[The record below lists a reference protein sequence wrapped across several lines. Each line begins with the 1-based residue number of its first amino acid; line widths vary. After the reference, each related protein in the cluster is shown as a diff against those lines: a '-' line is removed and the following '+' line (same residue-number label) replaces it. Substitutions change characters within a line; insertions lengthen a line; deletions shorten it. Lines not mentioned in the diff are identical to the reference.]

1 MNKLIARTGLAS
13 RRKADVLIE
22 RGRVSVNG
30 EIATIGQRI
39 DPEQDSVTVDGVV
52 LPLDPELRTWLVYKP
67 PGVVS
72 TMDDPQERPT
82 VKELVPAEPVTNP
95 VGRLDLHSE
104 GLLLMTND
112 GDLALR
118 VTHPRYGME
127 KIYHVLV
134 RGSVAS
140 SDVAKLVSGIEL
152 EDGLA
157 RAKRARVVDTSKGQT
172 LLEMTLTEGRKR
184 EIRRMFSALD
194 LEITRLVRTSV
205 AGIADRT
212 LKAGDYRALTFDEIH
227 DIYARSEIG
236 DTSD

>member
-1 MNKLIARTGLAS
+1 MNG
-13 RRKADVLIE
+13 V
-22 RGRVSVNG
+22 
-30 EIATIGQRI
+30 IATIGQRI
-39 DPEQDSVTVDGVV
+39 DPEQDSVIVDGVY
-52 LPLDPELRTWLVYKP
+52 LPLDPELKTWLVYKP

-72 TMDDPQERPT
+72 TMADPQDRPT
-82 VKELVPAEPVTNP
+82 VKNLVPAEPVTNP

-134 RGSVAS
+134 RGSVPS
-140 SDVAKLVSGIEL
+140 SDIARLTNGIEL
-152 EDGLA
+152 EDGPA
-157 RAKRARVVDTSKGQT
+157 QAKRARVVDTSRGQT

-184 EIRRMFSALD
+184 EIRRMFAALN
-194 LEITRLVRTSV
+194 LEIIRLVRTSV
-205 AGIADRT
+205 AGITDRT

-227 DIYARSEIG
+227 GIYARSEI
-236 DTSD
+236 DDASE

>member
-1 MNKLIARTGLAS
+1 
-13 RRKADVLIE
+13 
-22 RGRVSVNG
+22 VNG
-30 EIATIGQRI
+30 VIATVGQRI
-39 DPEQDSVTVDGVV
+39 DPGQDSVTVDGVY

-72 TMDDPQERPT
+72 TMADPQDRPT
-82 VKELVPAEPVTNP
+82 VKNLVPAEPVTNP

-134 RGSVAS
+134 RGSVPS
-140 SDVAKLVSGIEL
+140 SDIARLTSGIEL
-152 EDGLA
+152 EDGPA

-184 EIRRMFSALD
+184 EIRRMFVALN
-194 LEITRLVRTSV
+194 LEIIRLVRTSV
-205 AGIADRT
+205 AGITDRT
-212 LKAGDYRALTFDEIH
+212 LKAGDYRPLTFDEIH
-227 DIYARSEIG
+227 GIYARSEI
-236 DTSD
+236 DDASE